1 MLEAIWYDIFR
12 ESSLFV
18 LIIVGLG
25 AAMLLLRFGAFFYVL
40 HVVTAAGR
48 MGKTKNRYLKSV
60 RNAYDKEMLRHEQVD
75 NVGIFVERELSR
87 FGFLGMSVSF
97 VDRLNVQSILLVVCT
112 CFVGMAQGYYE
123 EWDTQTMGLLLLFTL
138 VTFMILITMEN
149 LLRLDDVEELL
160 EIRIV
165 DYFENNVKSDI
176 LMGER
181 NQQKKERSLLLAKQM
196 EEHMAKLE
204 MAAEQQ
210 EPSDEAEAVAAQ
222 GEPSL
227 RWEQEEAF
235 MQMLNEFFG

>member
-1 MLEAIWYDIFR
+1 MLETLWYDIFR

-25 AAMLLLRFGAFFYVL
+25 ALMLFLRFGAFFYVL
-40 HVVTAAGR
+40 HVARAAGK
-48 MGKTKNRYLKSV
+48 MGTTKNHYLKSV
-60 RNAYDKEMLRHEQVD
+60 KNAYEKEMLRHEQVD

-87 FGFLGMSVSF
+87 LGYLGMSVSF
-97 VDRLNVQSILLVVCT
+97 VDRLNVQGILLVVCT

-123 EWDTQTMGLLLLFTL
+123 EWDAQTMGLLLSFTL
-138 VTFMILITMEN
+138 ITFMILITMEN
-149 LLRLDDVEELL
+149 LLRLQDVEDLI

-181 NQQKKERSLLLAKQM
+181 NLQKKERSLLLAKQM
-196 EEHMAKLE
+196 EDRMAKLE

-210 EPSDEAEAVAAQ
+210 ESS
-222 GEPSL
+222 GEPAAVEGEIPL
-227 RWEQEEAF
+227 HLEQEETF
-235 MQMLNEFFG
+235 LQMLNEFFG